1 MQYHNIQC
9 ASANLI
15 PWNESCNLR
24 KGKSRNSAYMFMNRQ
39 PRIEEGAVLPVITLQ
54 AIDETIE
61 NLGYRNQ
68 KGTKSR
74 LVQAIRAHYE
84 HDDSILFVKSIDS
97 DSLIRV
103 LWANAFD
110 PITIRN
116 RRRNLSSIKSSVN
129 ADFKKLY
136 REGKNPEGITISS
149 SNTLVM
155 SDEAK
160 DSALEALRG
169 GVDMEG
175 AGRLGQLAGALNT
188 LKDALSSSENL
199 GELSKGQEPAVLHE
213 LRDLIG
219 GLSEKIGVAGT
230 GLPGDGGTTGGKSED
245 NSRIESLEKVRVSPE
260 TWLAEHSDFM
270 GSDGGTASFPSESKG
285 IADAADI
292 ETEEVEVPEETAS
305 EGDFEEVE
313 EIDDTD
319 TLEITD
325 NPEIEEEEVLDV
337 AEVEDEISEAEPIA
351 DLEGIADA
359 ADIETEEVEVPEE
372 AALDGDFEEI
382 DEAGLEEIE
391 PSEESEALD
400 EEVCED
406 APDEGEF
413 ETIEPGEEV
422 EEEDGI
428 ELSPEEF
435 LDDIEEAEEE
445 GAAEFDMGPVEEGPE
460 DADNRGAAFSDEDF
474 EFVEPES
481 VDEME
486 SAIEEAEATSEEEVE
501 EIDDT
506 DTLEITD
513 NPEIEEEEVLDVAE
527 VEDEISEAEP
537 IADLEGIADAADIE
551 TEEVEVPEEAALEG
565 DFEEV
570 DGEGLEE
577 IEASEESEAL
587 DEEVCEE
594 APAEEAFETIEAGDE
609 VEEEEGS
616 VGDIDSSEFT
626 DDFREVGLL
635 SKAVES
641 GRLLEDLDEKNLSVG
656 PGANQN
662 RDNARLLSEK
672 FNHSLA
678 AMDRFFNQYVLI
690 PRGIYPVGKTRPGTN
705 EREKLHLDLAEFYMG
720 KFPVTN
726 ALFEIF
732 AEKTGYKSTAESV
745 GYGTV
750 YYGRIQREVDE
761 ETGLGT
767 VNWSSSLTSR
777 VVDGA
782 CWYQPLGPGS
792 TLHTK
797 RNHPVVQVS
806 LEDAL
811 AFAAWTGKS
820 LPTEDEWEAASRTAV
835 GNLFPWGTRWEKDAC
850 NIEDTSAGRTT
861 PVDQFMEW
869 ENDLGVADTLG
880 NVWEWTSTALMD
892 TSESSG
898 KCYIAKGGSWVTG
911 KSLDLVSRFKLEP
924 QSHSNILGFR
934 CVAV

>member
-245 NSRIESLEKVRVSPE
+245 NSRIEALEKVRVSPE

-305 EGDFEEVE
+305 EGDF
-313 EIDDTD
+313 
-319 TLEITD
+319 
-325 NPEIEEEEVLDV
+325 
-337 AEVEDEISEAEPIA
+337 
-351 DLEGIADA
+351 
-359 ADIETEEVEVPEE
+359 
-372 AALDGDFEEI
+372 
-382 DEAGLEEIE
+382 
-391 PSEESEALD
+391 
-400 EEVCED
+400 
-406 APDEGEF
+406 
-413 ETIEPGEEV
+413 
-422 EEEDGI
+422 
-428 ELSPEEF
+428 
-435 LDDIEEAEEE
+435 
-445 GAAEFDMGPVEEGPE
+445 
-460 DADNRGAAFSDEDF
+460 
-474 EFVEPES
+474 
-481 VDEME
+481 
-486 SAIEEAEATSEEEVE
+486 EEVE

-761 ETGLGT
+761 ETGLET